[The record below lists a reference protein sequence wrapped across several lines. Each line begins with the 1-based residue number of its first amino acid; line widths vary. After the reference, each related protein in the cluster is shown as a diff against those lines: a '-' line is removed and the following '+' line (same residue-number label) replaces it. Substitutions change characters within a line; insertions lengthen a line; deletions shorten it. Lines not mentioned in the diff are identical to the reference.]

1 MEIFLAEEYGKK
13 DQFICDIMGYIWY
26 NSISN

>member
-1 MEIFLAEEYGKK
+1 MEIFIAEEYGKK

-26 NSISN
+26 NCLNK